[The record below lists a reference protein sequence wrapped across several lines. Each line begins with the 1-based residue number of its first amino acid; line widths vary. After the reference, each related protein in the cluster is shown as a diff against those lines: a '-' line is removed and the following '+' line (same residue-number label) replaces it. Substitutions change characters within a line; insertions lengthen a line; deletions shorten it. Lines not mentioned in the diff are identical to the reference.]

1 MIKTSLLVILILT
14 GFQSFSQSTSEKE
27 ILKLSDTIFRLEV
40 ENKIDSLENVFHEK
54 FIVISSDGNSQLKN
68 QYIDRLKSG
77 SFIHDSI
84 NIEENSAIVSGNT
97 AIVSGK
103 GKFAVTVSGKKIE
116 LHLSYM
122 EVFTRENSSK
132 AWKVLAMKAN
142 ILDK

>member
-142 ILDK
+142 ILD